1 MICVYSVFHYPVFRV
16 IKVIL
21 LIILI
26 APLFKLFFCCI
37 HTSNILRKT
46 MPSNKPKM
54 LFVLEQELIDRI
66 DDYRFDNRIN
76 SRAEAIRRL
85 IEAGL
90 KAESSKPKA
99 KKK

>member
-1 MICVYSVFHYPVFRV
+1 
-16 IKVIL
+16 
-21 LIILI
+21 
-26 APLFKLFFCCI
+26 
-37 HTSNILRKT
+37 